1 MMERLISVLSN
12 GEIRVGGQSSS
23 AVYYRAPHDIERYNV
38 NVDDYRYI
46 SNNTIKG
53 PVRDVVTITNT
64 SLPEVYRL
72 KPFHSVGL
80 NATLQWLWKNIN
92 PEIGGEKWSTLLDW
106 KLAWCNSS
114 GFGQPD
120 KPRANYVLGKNIGND
135 DPYFDFSRYCG
146 GAIFK
151 GIIDDSL
158 LRIDAISAFNPPSAE
173 TVLNNPHLWYWG
185 TSVSPRGYVYYI
197 RRMGLDG
204 TMKKVRIPLIVEKP
218 VNIPLNELHKLPD
231 GFLPEATWVHYP

>member
-12 GEIRVGGQSSS
+12 GEIKVEGQSSS
-23 AVYYRAPHDIERYNV
+23 AVYYRAPHDIERFNV
-38 NVDDYRYI
+38 NIDDYKYI
-46 SNNTIKG
+46 SNTTIKG

-92 PEIGGEKWSTLLDW
+92 PEIGGEKWSTLLDY

-120 KPRANYVLGKNIGND
+120 KPRANYVLGKNIGNN

-146 GAIFK
+146 GAFFK
-151 GIIDDSL
+151 GVIDDSL

-218 VNIPLNELHKLPD
+218 VHIPLNELHRLPE
-231 GFLPEATWVHYP
+231 GFLPEATWTHYP